1 MRQIVV
7 TEGQSGM
14 TYSLIF
20 FFGWLGDNPLLA
32 KEKRAFERLKRP
44 SAKIDSRQDLV
55 RLHQSIS
62 VRVVMWKTAS
72 VCANSSKTSHG
83 GFSSVQEARF

>member
-1 MRQIVV
+1 
-7 TEGQSGM
+7 M

-20 FFGWLGDNPLLA
+20 FLGWLGDNPLLA
-32 KEKRAFERLKRP
+32 KEKRVFERLKRA
-44 SAKIDSRQDLV
+44 SAKIDGRKDLV

-62 VRVVMWKTAS
+62 VQVVMRKTAS
-72 VCANSSKTSHG
+72 VCANSSKTLRG

>member
-1 MRQIVV
+1 
-7 TEGQSGM
+7 M

-20 FFGWLGDNPLLA
+20 FFGRLGDNPLLA
-32 KEKRAFERLKRP
+32 QEKRVFEQLKRP
-44 SAKIDSRQDLV
+44 SAKIDRRKDLV

-72 VCANSSKTSHG
+72 VCAKSSKTLRG